1 MCVDYNVGKKQF
13 GCKQLAPRLFAELD
27 FTKDG
32 MSGVLVLAA
41 ISSVAVFVKRAVIV
55 YRLSANIN
63 SVKRKLTGAIQQRG
77 IQ

>member
-1 MCVDYNVGKKQF
+1 M
-13 GCKQLAPRLFAELD
+13 LFAELD

-63 SVKRKLTGAIQQRG
+63 SVKRKLTGAIRQKG

>member
-1 MCVDYNVGKKQF
+1 MCVDYNLGKKQIS
-13 GCKQLAPRLFAELD
+13 CKQLAAWLYAELD

-63 SVKRKLTGAIQQRG
+63 SVKRKLTGAIRQRAF
-77 IQ
+77 Q